1 MSDLYMNMR
10 KDYKSKIQKY
20 IQKDI
25 VSESKI
31 QKYIQKD
38 IVSAAGGCRVK
49 SIQFSL

>member
-1 MSDLYMNMR
+1 MS
-10 KDYKSKIQKY
+10 IQKY

-38 IVSAAGGCRVK
+38 IVSAAGGCLVK

>member
-1 MSDLYMNMR
+1 MS
-10 KDYKSKIQKY
+10 IQKY

>member
-1 MSDLYMNMR
+1 MTNF
-10 KDYKSKIQKY
+10 KSLWTCVSIQKY